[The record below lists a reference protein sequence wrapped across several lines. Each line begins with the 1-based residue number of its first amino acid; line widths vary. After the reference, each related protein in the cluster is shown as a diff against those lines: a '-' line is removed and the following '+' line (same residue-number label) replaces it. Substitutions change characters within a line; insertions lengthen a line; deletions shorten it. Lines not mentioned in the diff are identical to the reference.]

1 MPPYAR
7 RTRRL
12 ARQLG
17 SLGLMTGGNGGAI
30 LSRIVGLS
38 GSASSILRQVR
49 VWSRVEKCD
58 APRVIGIDDWAFR
71 KGCTY
76 GTIVVDLETGRP
88 IDLLPDRESATVIQW
103 LEQHPS
109 VKVISRDRAGAYALA
124 AKTAAPEAIQVA
136 DRFHLLTNLG
146 DALQRVMDT
155 QQSALQMAVQE
166 LAREKQAQPALKE
179 EAVHA
184 LEPATA
190 CEASHPTVSSGKQAN
205 FQEVKRL
212 QTQKYSIRAI
222 ARQTG
227 LNRKT
232 IRKYLACEVCPAKS
246 VVLETPSKV
255 YQYAT
260 YLQNRWEAGETNRK
274 KLWEE
279 IVKLG
284 FSGSVHAVYRICRQF
299 GSAHGKA
306 AKTPPLQI
314 RYWSARRVSKLMTM
328 PCEELTTDQAA
339 FMQALY
345 KASPLVEKAAILG
358 KRFKHI
364 ITDRQH
370 DELDKWLQ
378 DTVDC
383 GMEVMKNFAQNLK
396 RDYDAVKNALTQPWS
411 NGPVEGHINRLKT
424 IKRQMYG
431 RAGFDLL
438 KLRVL
443 AVMA

>member
-1 MPPYAR
+1 M
-7 RTRRL
+7 
-12 ARQLG
+12 
-17 SLGLMTGGNGGAI
+17 
-30 LSRIVGLS
+30 
-38 GSASSILRQVR
+38 
-49 VWSRVEKCD
+49 
-58 APRVIGIDDWAFR
+58 IGIDDWAFR

-76 GTIVVDLETGRP
+76 GTIMVDLESGRP

-124 AKTAAPEAIQVA
+124 AKTAAPEAIQIA
-136 DRFHLLTNLG
+136 DRFHLLTNLS

-155 QQSALQMAVQE
+155 QQSALQTAVQE
-166 LAREKQAQPALKE
+166 LAREKQTQPALKE
-179 EAVHA
+179 EAASA
-184 LEPATA
+184 LEPAPA
-190 CEASHPTVSSGKQAN
+190 CEASYPTVSTRKQAN

-232 IRKYLACEVCPAKS
+232 IRKYLACEVCPVKS
-246 VVLETPSKV
+246 VVLKNPSQV

-260 YLQNRWEAGETNRK
+260 YLQKRWEAGETNRK

-279 IVKLG
+279 IVELG
-284 FSGSVHAVYRICRQF
+284 FSGSVQAVYRICRQF
-299 GSAHGKA
+299 GSAHGKG

-328 PCEELTTDQAA
+328 PCEELTQEQAA

-364 ITDRQH
+364 IADRQH